1 MADRA
6 LEVTKLTK
14 RFGGFVALD
23 SVSIHLDRGEL
34 LGLIGPNG

>member
-6 LEVTKLTK
+6 LEVTDLTK

-23 SVSIHLDRGEL
+23 SVSLHLGRARPL
-34 LGLIGPNG
+34 